1 MKITLITGATGGL
14 GKALARLYAQDGNN
28 LLLSGTSEEKLSAMK
43 AEMEGEFPSVSVDT
57 FRANL
62 SNPAECE
69 ALFSYTQEKGYFVNH
84 LVNNAGFADCTDFKE
99 MDVQRQLDMLQVD
112 CAALLYFSRVF
123 LTDMLQ
129 NDEGTILNIGSISSF
144 VPGPY
149 MCTYHACKS
158 FVLNLSEGIAHELRN
173 TAVKVLTLCP
183 GPFDSGFFSTAGN
196 SHTCK
201 KLKPITAEK
210 VALYGY
216 KKLKKGKRVAI
227 VGLKNKLLLFCNRF
241 LPRKWSAAISAN
253 MLKSRKLQK

>member
-14 GKALARLYAQDGNN
+14 GKALAKLYAQDGNH
-28 LLLSGTSEEKLSAMK
+28 LLLSGTNEEKLLVMK
-43 AEMEGEFPSVSVDT
+43 ADFEKNFPSVTVDT
-57 FRANL
+57 FCADL
-62 SNPAECE
+62 SNPAECA
-69 ALFSYTQEKGYFVNH
+69 ALFRYAQEKEYFVNH
-84 LVNNAGFADCTDFKE
+84 LVNNAGFADATDFQD
-99 MDVQRQLDMLQVD
+99 MDVNRQLSMLQVD

-123 LTDMLQ
+123 LTDMLK
-129 NDEGTILNIGSISSF
+129 NGEGTILNIGSISSF

-173 TAVKVLTLCP
+173 TPIRVLTLCP
-183 GPFDSGFFSTAGN
+183 GPFDSGFFTTAGN

-210 VALYGY
+210 VASYGY
-216 KKLKKGKRVAI
+216 KKLKKGKRVAV
-227 VGLKNKLLLFCNRF
+227 VGFKNKLLIFCNRF
-241 LPRKWSAAISAN
+241 LPRKWSTTISAN